1 MLSGND
7 NQSVKEGDQ
16 VMFKLMD
23 TTNQQ
28 AVIKVIGV
36 GGGGGNAVDHM
47 MRSNIDGVDFI
58 KANTDAQALNATT
71 AHSVIQI
78 GAEFDEGAGCG
89 CRPTNW

>member
-28 AVIKVIGV
+28 AVI
-36 GGGGGNAVDHM
+36 
-47 MRSNIDGVDFI
+47 
-58 KANTDAQALNATT
+58 
-71 AHSVIQI
+71 
-78 GAEFDEGAGCG
+78 
-89 CRPTNW
+89 